1 MTIFSTTIT
10 ASADDAQEAS
20 GTVTIDGGALNANST
35 TGYTGLRFQNVTIPP
50 GSTINTASLNVY
62 LTSGSF
68 DDPDITIYAEDTDD
82 AAAFT
87 TASNNI
93 SSRTPTTANTVWN
106 VGSLSTGVKTSP
118 DFAAVIQEIIDRGG
132 WSSGND
138 LAIIYVGN
146 DASSLMRIRAFDA
159 GGGDYATLNIDYTA
173 GSGGGG
179 QPPRSLHQF
188 RQRNR

>member
-1 MTIFSTTIT
+1 MTIFSATIT
-10 ASADDAQEAS
+10 TSSDDAQETG

-35 TGYTGLRFQNVTIPP
+35 TGYTGFRFQNVTIPA

-82 AAAFT
+82 AATFT
-87 TASNNI
+87 TAASNI
-93 SSRTPTTANTVWN
+93 SGRTPTTANTVWN
-106 VGSLSTGVKTSP
+106 VTNLTTGVKTSP
-118 DFAAVIQEIIDRGG
+118 DFAAVIQEVIDRGG

-138 LAIIYVGN
+138 IAIIYVGN
-146 DASSLMRIRAFDA
+146 DASSLMRVRAYDA

-179 QPPRSLHQF
+179 QPRRSMHQF
-188 RQRNR
+188 RLRR